1 MVETE
6 EKEKYNEVIEEIV
19 KKLAENDLY
28 MILEKCK

>member
-1 MVETE
+1 MVGTE